1 MFYTLQVTISKC
13 LLFHYCK
20 CCWKDL
26 FNSEP
31 RRQKRIYDRR
41 SSNFLKGQKE
51 KWIIERNASF
61 KISNGNGVKFW
72 YHGWFNSTPLH
83 LSHQKASKPAVDKHA
98 KVADLVHQGRWKL
111 SLKRQPNVEEAQE
124 LV

>member
-1 MFYTLQVTISKC
+1 MLLERFIQLRTKTAEEDLWPKELKLPQGSKGKMDNRKKCQLQ
-13 LLFHYCK
+13 
-20 CCWKDL
+20 DL
-26 FNSEP
+26 
-31 RRQKRIYDRR
+31 
-41 SSNFLKGQKE
+41 
-51 KWIIERNASF
+51 KWEW
-61 KISNGNGVKFW
+61 NGVKFW